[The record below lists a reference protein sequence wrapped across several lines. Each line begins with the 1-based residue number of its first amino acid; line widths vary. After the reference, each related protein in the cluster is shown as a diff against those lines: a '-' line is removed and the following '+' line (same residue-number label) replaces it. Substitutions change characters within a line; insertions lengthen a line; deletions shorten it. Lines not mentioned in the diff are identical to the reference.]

1 MRNGNSNKRPAIVI
15 IFAAILFLILA
26 LTTYRN
32 RIAGTE
38 ETLFHSAADPVVSF
52 VNDITD
58 TVSDFFVRVF
68 SPSAIQ
74 AENKE
79 LKNKIAYYE
88 RELLLYEETSKENA
102 RLQDMLDYV
111 QQNENMRYLTAC
123 VTARNM
129 NQYVD
134 SLSLNVGTRHGV
146 TEQIPVVSGL
156 GLIGRVTEVGNS
168 WCKVHTI
175 MNDEMRISVMVERTR
190 DEGTLGGLIMKNGE
204 IIGIQ
209 LYYLPENADIAVGDK
224 IITSGIG
231 GVYPKGILI
240 GEVVSL
246 PEDENSAYNA
256 CVLPTIDF
264 SHLENV
270 LLIMNV
276 DEVRDD

>member
-1 MRNGNSNKRPAIVI
+1 MRSGTSKKPVI
-15 IFAAILFLILA
+15 ICILTAILFIILA
-26 LTTYRN
+26 LSTYRD
-32 RIAGTE
+32 RTAGKE
-38 ETLFHSAADPVVSF
+38 ETLFHAAAEPIVTF
-52 VNDITD
+52 VNEITD
-58 TVSDFFVRVF
+58 TVSDFFERVF

-88 RELLLYEETSKENA
+88 RELLLYEEMSRENA
-102 RLQDMLDYV
+102 RLQELLDYV

-123 VTARNM
+123 VTVRSTNE
-129 NQYVD
+129 YVD
-134 SLSLNVGTRHGV
+134 SLTLNVGTRHGV

-168 WCKVHTI
+168 WCKVHTL

-190 DEGTLGGLIMKNGE
+190 DEGTLGGLILNNGE

-209 LYYLPENADIAVGDK
+209 LYYLPEGADIKVGDR

-231 GVYPKGILI
+231 GVYPKGITI

-246 PEDENSAYNA
+246 PEDENAAYNA
-256 CVLPTIDF
+256 CVMPTVDF

-270 LLIMNV
+270 LLIMDV